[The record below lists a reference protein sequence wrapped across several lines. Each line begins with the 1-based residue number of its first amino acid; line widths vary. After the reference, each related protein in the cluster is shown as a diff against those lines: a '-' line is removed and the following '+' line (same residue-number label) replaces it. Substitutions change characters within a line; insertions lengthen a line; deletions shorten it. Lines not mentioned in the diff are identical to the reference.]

1 MKCVQNAEILLLQE
15 ISTECF
21 VFFLI
26 VDGMVKM
33 FKHLR
38 HVGIQTTD
46 LERDIRHWQ
55 AVGFEPLEVLEFRF
69 CKVVNKWGVMMELIE
84 GDYDPHF
91 SVTWHRD
98 ENGNLFEIV
107 EEVKC
112 P

>member
-1 MKCVQNAEILLLQE
+1 
-15 ISTECF
+15 
-21 VFFLI
+21 
-26 VDGMVKM
+26 M

-38 HVGIQTTD
+38 HVGIQSTD

-55 AVGFEPLEVLEFRF
+55 AAGFEPLEVKAFRC
-69 CKVVNKWGVMMELIE
+69 CKVVNKWGVTMELIE

-107 EEVKC
+107 EEVNCTSSQKSE
-112 P
+112 